1 MIKAKLGGK
10 PVILNLMD
18 FYLPVRGNLRRKSS
32 LSEHTGDEASVEREI
47 SEIDRHYDF
56 DVPSA
61 IDWDLLIVSTI
72 WTHLCPRKAFGCSR
86 KESPSTSLCTM
97 STSS

>member
-1 MIKAKLGGK
+1 MIQKKLDGK

-32 LSEHTGDEASVEREI
+32 LSEHPGDEATVEKEI
-47 SEIDRHYDF
+47 TEIDRHYDF

-61 IDWDLLIVSTI
+61 IDWELLIVSSFDSN
-72 WTHLCPRKAFGCSR
+72 L
-86 KESPSTSLCTM
+86 
-97 STSS
+97 